1 MATEDRAGRTDV
13 DAVAD
18 TDAPSATLLA
28 IRNALKLGG
37 SLIFTWGIAL
47 GIRLLVPRYL
57 GPIRYG
63 TLSFADGFTTAA
75 FIVLNLGHEQYIR
88 KEVAVRPSH
97 ASDFFGGMFTLRV
110 VMTTLVFAAMA
121 FVMRLTG
128 RSSEVCSV
136 VYIYGA
142 TQFFV
147 TANATFSAMLH
158 AKGNVGAMSVLAVVT
173 KVVWAGGILLAMATG
188 AGLWAYGASYLASES
203 IETVVL
209 YRLAQKHLGLRF
221 RVDRAATRAML
232 LASLPYYL
240 QMFASTAYG
249 KLDVSLLEFTG
260 NTQEVGFYG
269 AASALSLL
277 TLLIT
282 PLIGWVL
289 MPMLARA
296 VARSRPEFFEQIRR
310 SLELILTVAIPA
322 SMMIN
327 LGAEFW
333 IRLVFGEVFMPAALA
348 LRIQATMFVLTYV
361 AIIYSL
367 VLIMLERAWAL
378 TKISLVGLLVNVI
391 FNLGLIRP
399 SMRYFGLGGGG
410 AGCAIAM
417 LGTEVV
423 VASLMMGIVGREA
436 FDRRSVVTI
445 AKSFLAFGVV
455 VAVHRALEPT
465 MGLLATQWLQ
475 AARLVVDGIVYL
487 VIVIATGA
495 LHPREMFA
503 IARQA
508 VRNRSR

>member
-1 MATEDRAGRTDV
+1 MARDDRADRPDV
-13 DAVAD
+13 DRVPD

-37 SLIFTWGIAL
+37 SLLFTWGIAL

-57 GPIRYG
+57 GPIRFG
-63 TLSFADGFTTAA
+63 TLNFADGFSTAA
-75 FIVLNLGHEQYIR
+75 FIVLNLGQEAYIR

-97 ASDFFGGMFTLRV
+97 ASDFFGGVFALRAV
-110 VMTTLVFAAMA
+110 LTVLVFAAIA
-121 FVMRLTG
+121 AVLKVTG
-128 RSSEVCSV
+128 KSADVTEVV
-136 VYIYGA
+136 FIYGA
-142 TQFFV
+142 AQFFV

-158 AKGNVGAMSVLAVVT
+158 AKGDVGAMSVLAVVT
-173 KVVWAGGILLAMATG
+173 KVVWAAGLLAAMATG

-209 YRLAQKHLGLRF
+209 YRLAQRHLGLSF
-221 RVDRAATRAML
+221 RIDRAATRAML
-232 LASLPYYL
+232 LTSLPYFL
-240 QMFASTAYG
+240 QTFASTAYG
-249 KLDVSLLEFTG
+249 KLDISLLEFMTS
-260 NTQEVGFYG
+260 TQEVGFYG
-269 AASALSLL
+269 AASALSML

-296 VARSRPEFFEQIRR
+296 AARSRAEFFEQIRR

-333 IRLVFGEVFMPAALA
+333 IHLVFGEAFMPAALA

-361 AIIYSL
+361 AIVYSL
-367 VLIMLERAWAL
+367 ALIMLERAWAL
-378 TKISLVGLLVNVI
+378 TRIAMVGLAVNVAL
-391 FNLGLIRP
+391 NLALIHP
-399 SMRYFGLGGGG
+399 SMSYFGQGGGG

-417 LGTEVV
+417 LGTEIV
-423 VASLMMGIVGREA
+423 VASLMMRIIGVEA

-445 AKSFLAFGVV
+445 TKSLLAFGVV
-455 VAVHRALEPT
+455 VAVDRALRSL
-465 MGLLATQWLQ
+465 GSV
-475 AARLVVDGIVYL
+475 RLVADGVVYL
-487 VIVIATGA
+487 VIVIASRA
-495 LHPREMFA
+495 LRLREMYG

-508 VRNRSR
+508 VRDRSG